1 MKLYWTGFAC
11 GFIAGAV
18 GSVAVSTINIIS
30 MVPFL

>member
-11 GFIAGAV
+11 GFITGAAA
-18 GSVAVSTINIIS
+18 SVAVSTINFIS

>member
-11 GFIAGAV
+11 GFFTGAAA
-18 GSVAVSTINIIS
+18 SVAVSTIHLFS